1 MTTEEGSGWC
11 RPSPDSPDCRLID
24 EGGEFRRQDLYVFV
38 GVNFAHDVPMER
50 YGGSFGVSRNLRHL
64 LGVLFREH
72 ISVCIGGVFVA
83 SAATAFTT
91 HSYLPF
97 GSEPP
102 RRFCNFI
109 ISPKAADVNLL
120 WRCLSNKWCWRR
132 QGELIIGEHISGEI
146 HKTRR
151 YGKYKTRR
159 PRRREKW

>member
-11 RPSPDSPDCRLID
+11 RPNPDSPDCRLID

-38 GVNFAHDVPMER
+38 GMDFAHDVPVKR

-120 WRCLSNKWCWRR
+120 WRCLFDKWCWRATKENNYR
-132 QGELIIGEHISGEI
+132 RTHWRENSQNPQIREI
-146 HKTRR
+146 QD
-151 YGKYKTRR
+151 
-159 PRRREKW
+159 P

>member
-38 GVNFAHDVPMER
+38 GVNFAHDVPVES

-120 WRCLSNKWCWRR
+120 WRCLLTNGTEGDKGKHRRTHWRGNSQNPQIR
-132 QGELIIGEHISGEI
+132 EI
-146 HKTRR
+146 QD
-151 YGKYKTRR
+151 
-159 PRRREKW
+159 P

>member
-38 GVNFAHDVPMER
+38 GVNFAHNVSVES

-120 WRCLSNKWCWRR
+120 WRCLWQMVLKATRGINYRR
-132 QGELIIGEHISGEI
+132 TFGGEI

-159 PRRREKW
+159 PRRHEKW